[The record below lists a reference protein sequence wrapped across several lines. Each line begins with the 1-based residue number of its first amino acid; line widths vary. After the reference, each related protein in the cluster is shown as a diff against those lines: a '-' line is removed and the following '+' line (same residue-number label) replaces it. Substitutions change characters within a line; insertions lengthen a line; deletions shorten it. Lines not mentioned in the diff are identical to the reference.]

1 MVLVIKPEYRVVL
14 VDGVTHFVA
23 EPPGKGTVELLR
35 DLLGWEAHYDA
46 HNMTV
51 ELRSPPCVGGCEHG
65 RESGVE
71 TAPGPD
77 ATFTYRVVVPG
88 GG

>member
-35 DLLGWEAHYDA
+35 DLLGWEAHYDT

-51 ELRSPPCVGGCEHG
+51 ELRSPPCAGGCGCQSAAEG
-65 RESGVE
+65 GVSIVG
-71 TAPGPD
+71 A
-77 ATFTYRVVVPG
+77 G
-88 GG
+88 G

>member
-1 MVLVIKPEYRVVL
+1 MVIVIKPEYRVVL

-35 DLLGWEAHYDA
+35 DLLGWEAHYDT

-51 ELRSPPCVGGCEHG
+51 ELRSPPCGCGCQSAAEGGVSIVG
-65 RESGVE
+65 
-71 TAPGPD
+71 A
-77 ATFTYRVVVPG
+77 G
-88 GG
+88 G